1 MSDDKYDAPGAP
13 TRFSY
18 GLWATLVLVVVAIGG
33 ALFALLTRQWS
44 AAMLCGVVAYLAA
57 DNHRLGY
64 RDELRRWR
72 DANQPTYMLEIRGLC
87 SLGNNDSAPESLVVR
102 TAEVTVADPGEAQ

>member
-1 MSDDKYDAPGAP
+1 MTPRTSAP

-18 GLWATLVLVVVAIGG
+18 GLWATLVLVLVAIGG

-72 DANQPTYMLEIRGLC
+72 DANQPLPFNVIDNVKENH
-87 SLGNNDSAPESLVVR
+87 S
-102 TAEVTVADPGEAQ
+102 